1 MNQWGKDMIIINSL
15 KEIKN
20 IDKSVVTIGKFDGI
34 HKGHTVL
41 IEKAVDLAKKENLK
55 SIVFTFKNN
64 PISYFS
70 NILTREIITEDEKMD
85 KLKSLGVDVVID
97 IPFNK
102 EMANISAENFV
113 KEILVDKLGVKKLII
128 GHDFAFA
135 KNRERIINMTD
146 IVDVGSNSLIFVNQQ
161 RILAPYII
169 KAIGDPIK
177 LESTLLG
184 NGGYVEELRNYGF
197 TVDIIGAVTINNIR
211 VSSTY
216 VKDLI
221 YAGRVEEIKSYLGR
235 NYFIEGQVIH
245 AKQLGRTI
253 GFPTA
258 NIKLEENLIIPKRG
272 IYATKVHI
280 GNDIYFGATNIG
292 YNPTV
297 NGEKMSIE
305 TNILKFN
312 EDIYGKTIKLEFLER
327 IRDEKKFKDLNELK
341 IQLKMDTNYIYKKY
355 ICKSS

>member
-135 KNRERIINMTD
+135 KNREGTPA
-146 IVDVGSNSLIFVNQQ
+146 VLE
-161 RILAPYII
+161 ILG
-169 KAIGDPIK
+169 KK
-177 LESTLLG
+177 
-184 NGGYVEELRNYGF
+184 YGF

-355 ICKSS
+355 ICKSN

>member
-1 MNQWGKDMIIINSL
+1 MIIINSL
-15 KEIKN
+15 NEIESF
-20 IDKSVVTIGKFDGI
+20 DKSVVTIGKFDGI
-34 HKGHTVL
+34 HKGHEVL
-41 IEKAVDLAKKENLK
+41 IEKAVDYAQKENLQ
-55 SIVFTFKNN
+55 SIVFTFKNS
-64 PISYFS
+64 PVSYFS
-70 NILTREIITEDEKMD
+70 KIVPREIITEVEKMK
-85 KLKSLGVDVVID
+85 KLKDLGVDVVVD

-102 EMANISAENFV
+102 EMADISAEDFV
-113 KEILVDKLGVKKLII
+113 KEILVNKLGVKKLII

-135 KNRERIINMTD
+135 KNREGTPPILKILGKKYGFM
-146 IVDVGSNSLIFVNQQ
+146 VDVIEPV
-161 RILAPYII
+161 
-169 KAIGDPIK
+169 
-177 LESTLLG
+177 
-184 NGGYVEELRNYGF
+184 V
-197 TVDIIGAVTINNIR
+197 INNIR

-221 YAGRVEEIKSYLGR
+221 YAGRVEEVKYYLGR
-235 NYFIEGQVIH
+235 NYFIEGKVIR
-245 AKQLGRTI
+245 AKQIGRTI

-258 NIKLEENLIIPKRG
+258 NLKLQENLIIPKRG
-272 IYATKVHI
+272 IYATKVYI
-280 GNDIYFGATNIG
+280 GDKVYIGATNIG

-297 NGEKMSIE
+297 NGEKMSVE

>member
-102 EMANISAENFV
+102 EMAQISAENFV

-135 KNRERIINMTD
+135 KNREGTPA
-146 IVDVGSNSLIFVNQQ
+146 VLE
-161 RILAPYII
+161 ILG
-169 KAIGDPIK
+169 KK
-177 LESTLLG
+177 
-184 NGGYVEELRNYGF
+184 YGF
-197 TVDIIGAVTINNIR
+197 TVDVIGPVTINNIR

-221 YAGRVEEIKSYLGR
+221 YAGRVEEVKSYLGR
-235 NYFIEGQVIH
+235 NYFIEGQVIP

>member
-135 KNRERIINMTD
+135 KNREGTPA
-146 IVDVGSNSLIFVNQQ
+146 VLE
-161 RILAPYII
+161 ILG
-169 KAIGDPIK
+169 KK
-177 LESTLLG
+177 
-184 NGGYVEELRNYGF
+184 YGF

-245 AKQLGRTI
+245 AKQLRRTI